1 MKSLRTK
8 AADAI
13 ALPWEDIYDDYSTW
27 LGVTAAKNPTD
38 AWLYQEI
45 IYTVK
50 PNFILETGSF
60 RGGGAL
66 FLANML
72 DICGID
78 GNVYSIEIN
87 PEGHFPYHPKISW
100 ITGDSADPKI
110 VQLVTA
116 ASRGKRGLVFL
127 DSEHDAPHVIKEMR
141 SYWPIVGKGSYLIVE
156 DTWHLPGQGGPYD
169 AVEKFLKENINFEID
184 ESMHRFAVSNNPR
197 GFLKR
202 K

>member
-13 ALPWEDIYDDYSTW
+13 ALPWEDIYDDHSTW
-27 LGVTAAKNPTD
+27 LGVTAAKNPAD

-45 IYTVK
+45 IYKVQ

-60 RGGGAL
+60 KGGGAL
-66 FLANML
+66 FLASML

-78 GNVYSIEIN
+78 GNVYSIEIK
-87 PEGHFPYHPKISW
+87 PEGRLPHHPKITW
-100 ITGDSADPKI
+100 VTGDSADPRI
-110 VQLVTA
+110 VQLVTVA
-116 ASRGKRGLVFL
+116 ARGKLGLVFL
-127 DSEHDAPHVIKEMR
+127 DSAHNAPHVLAEIR
-141 SYWPIVGKGSYLIVE
+141 SYWSIVGKGSYLIVE
-156 DTWHLPGQGGPYD
+156 DTWHEVGNGGPYD
-169 AVEKFLKENINFEID
+169 AVEVFLKENHNFEID
-184 ESMHRFAVSNNPR
+184 QSMHRYLTTNNPN

>member
-13 ALPWEDIYDDYSTW
+13 AIPWEQIHDDATW

-45 IYTVK
+45 IYKVK

-60 RGGGAL
+60 KGGGAL
-66 FLANML
+66 FLASML
-72 DICGID
+72 DICKVD
-78 GNVYSIEIN
+78 GVVYSIEIN
-87 PEGHFPYHPKISW
+87 PEDPLPEHPKIRW
-100 ITGDSADPKI
+100 ITGNSVDPKI
-110 VQLVTA
+110 VKLITS
-116 ASRGKRGLVFL
+116 ASRGKRGLVTL
-127 DSEHDAPHVIKEMR
+127 DSAHNTSHVIAEMR
-141 SYWPIVGKGSYLIVE
+141 SYWKVVAKGSYLIVE
-156 DTWHLPGQGGPYD
+156 DTWHLPGEGGPYD
-169 AVEKFLKENINFEID
+169 AVEKFLKENHNFEVD
-184 ESMHRFAVSNNPR
+184 KNMHRFAVTNNPR